1 MIHMQSAACGAASQ
15 PVTRALGAARFASL
29 LSLILVAMSS
39 VGCATK
45 YTDYDAFLRNPKPI
59 VGGRPYV
66 IEPPDTIRVVAP
78 EVPEIHNS
86 SLSIRPDGYVT
97 LALLGDMFAAGK
109 TPTQFAA
116 EIQDKAL
123 VYYEDVNIQVEV
135 TGFNSKV
142 YYMAGETAQ
151 GPKQYNGNVSV
162 LDAVLTAGVPRSA
175 WPEKLVL
182 LRPNEEGRLIRRM
195 SIDFDHM
202 VRTGDLQYNVVI
214 EEGDILYMPINP
226 LAAVGVFIQ
235 NLLQPVS
242 PVIQA
247 TETPRRV
254 SGVAG
259 GL

>member
-1 MIHMQSAACGAASQ
+1 MSGTKNAGRQAASSLFD
-15 PVTRALGAARFASL
+15 VLVVARVASL
-29 LSLILVAMSS
+29 LVLALVALSS
-39 VGCATK
+39 VGCVQK
-45 YTDYDAFLRNPKPI
+45 YTDYEAFIRNPRPI

-66 IEPPDTIRVVAP
+66 IEPPDTIRIVAP
-78 EVPEIHNS
+78 EVPEIHNN
-86 SLSIRPDGYVT
+86 SLRIRPDGYVT
-97 LALLGDMFAAGK
+97 LALLGDLFAAGK
-109 TPTQFAA
+109 TPTQLAA
-116 EIQDKAL
+116 EIQSKAL
-123 VYYEDVNIQVEV
+123 VYYEDVNVQVEV

-142 YYMAGETAQ
+142 YYMAGETSQ
-151 GPKQYNGNVSV
+151 GPKSYSGNVSV
-162 LDAVLTAGVPRSA
+162 LDAVLGAGVPRSA

-202 VRTGDLQYNVVI
+202 IRTGDLEYNVVV

-226 LAAVGVFIQ
+226 LAMVGVAIQ

-247 TETPRRV
+247 TQTPRQV
-254 SGVAG
+254 AGVAS